1 MKDFKFKLPM
11 LLSDEKVTFLKL
23 DVLIFTEASIFPLL
37 EKDTRVFDNLIILS
51 LGLNLRL

>member
-1 MKDFKFKLPM
+1 M
-11 LLSDEKVTFLKL
+11 LLSDEKVTFQKL